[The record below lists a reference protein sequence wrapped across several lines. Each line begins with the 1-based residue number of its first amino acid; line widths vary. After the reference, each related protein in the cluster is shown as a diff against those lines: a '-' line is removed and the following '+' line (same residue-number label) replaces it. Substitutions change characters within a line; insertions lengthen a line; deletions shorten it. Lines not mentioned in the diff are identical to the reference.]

1 MIEFPTRLRVFC
13 YLCNGIVVLF
23 KNCVS
28 NTVRASKLFL
38 CLSIASFFL
47 ILACQNSSNNTNWLT
62 GKVDSAAIRKKI
74 EKIRKEINADKKA
87 KEIEQVMIK
96 KVFEGFNGSVLIAQK
111 DVVVF
116 EDAYGY
122 ANFEDTIKNTPDSK
136 FQLASLSKTFT
147 AVATMK
153 LAEQGKIGLDNTVKD
168 YYPNFPYDGVTI
180 RSLLCHRS
188 GLPFYQYTFDKF
200 VRQNDKYPS
209 NQDIM
214 AWFASANPTPPMFN
228 LPDHF
233 FSYNNTNYAILAAIV
248 EKVTNQ
254 SFEAYMRQNIF
265 LPLGMKDTFVITSKN
280 DSLNIN
286 RTKGYQFGRPLV
298 KDWYDDVTGDK
309 GVYST
314 TKDLLKWYQGLRD
327 AKVLTKESLREM
339 YTPRSFEHPGLR
351 NYGYGFR
358 LWVNAQQQT
367 DYVYHTGWWK
377 GYNTIMFFDLREDFV
392 IILLSNRYNRTVY
405 NIRDLTAIMHGDTR
419 KTSMEESILDE

>member
-1 MIEFPTRLRVFC
+1 M
-13 YLCNGIVVLF
+13 
-23 KNCVS
+23 S

-47 ILACQNSSNNTNWLT
+47 ILSCQNSSNNTNWLT

-116 EDAYGY
+116 EDSYGY

-136 FQLASLSKTFT
+136 FQ
-147 AVATMK
+147 
-153 LAEQGKIGLDNTVKD
+153 QGKIGLDNTVKD

-214 AWFASANPTPPMFN
+214 AWFASASPTPPMFN

-233 FSYNNTNYAILAAIV
+233 FSYNNTNYAILAAIISAAWH
-248 EKVTNQ
+248 EGFICDN
-254 SFEAYMRQNIF
+254 
-265 LPLGMKDTFVITSKN
+265 
-280 DSLNIN
+280 
-286 RTKGYQFGRPLV
+286 
-298 KDWYDDVTGDK
+298 
-309 GVYST
+309 
-314 TKDLLKWYQGLRD
+314 LK
-327 AKVLTKESLREM
+327 E
-339 YTPRSFEHPGLR
+339 
-351 NYGYGFR
+351 
-358 LWVNAQQQT
+358 
-367 DYVYHTGWWK
+367 
-377 GYNTIMFFDLREDFV
+377 
-392 IILLSNRYNRTVY
+392 
-405 NIRDLTAIMHGDTR
+405 
-419 KTSMEESILDE
+419 